1 MDKKGAIRKMRL
13 LEYNWNPLRDM
24 YHFTFDAGIHPS
36 GSSITIMAKGS
47 GGTGEVNIKKVVFFP
62 VLSESVYREESER
75 IKHSPE
81 VLRQIKDIR
90 NQLTTESKQNR
101 YFVIDDVHI
110 VRATIDYT
118 RKVVATGTNLKE
130 IKEERVELHD
140 FFLLLFHHDLNLS
153 IAAQMKT
160 KIVEKGFYDYSLQIL
175 KNDFEKIE
183 DLLYPGWKRDVKNQI
198 KLHIEKKQNLHLPI
212 LLH

>member
-1 MDKKGAIRKMRL
+1 MRL
-13 LEYNWNPLRDM
+13 IDYKWNALRDM
-24 YHFTFDAGIHPS
+24 YHFTLDAGIHPS
-36 GSSITIMAKGS
+36 GSSVTIMAKGS
-47 GGTGEVNIKKVVFFP
+47 GGSGEVNIKKVVFFP
-62 VLSESVYREESER
+62 VLSESLYKEESER
-75 IKHSPE
+75 IKHSSE

-90 NQLTTESKQNR
+90 NQMTTESKQHR

-118 RKVVATGTNLKE
+118 RKVVATGTNLKD
-130 IKEERVELHD
+130 IKEEKVEFHD

-160 KIVEKGFYDYSLQIL
+160 KIVEKGVYDYSLQIL

-183 DLLYPGWKRDVKNQI
+183 ALLYPGWKRDAKNQI
-198 KLHIEKKQNLHLPI
+198 KQHIENKKNLYLPI
-212 LLH
+212 ILH